1 MQSGLW
7 QDDRSVSRQFF
18 PRKETNASGHFG
30 ATAMKPI
37 RLMAGFFTVGIW
49 TLLSRVMGFV
59 RDILIAAYLGTG
71 PVAEAFLVAFS
82 LPNLF
87 RRFFAEG
94 AFNMA
99 FVPMFSKKVE
109 GDDGAHRFA
118 QDAFVGLGGILTVFT
133 VIGVIL
139 MPALVAMMASGF
151 IGTERFD
158 LAVYYGRIAFPYI
171 LFISLTA
178 LLSGVL
184 NATGRFTAAAAAP
197 VLLNIIFVLALIIT
211 AFTCTCAGP
220 DGQAVIGRSLAYAV
234 PLAGI
239 AQLVLVWFAA
249 KRSGYALRIGMP
261 KITPELKKLAMIAAP
276 AALAGGVVQINL
288 LVGRQ
293 VASFFEGA
301 VAWLNYADR
310 LYQLPLGVVGI
321 AIGVVL
327 LPDLSRRLRADDEV
341 GGRDAFNRASEI
353 SLALTIPA
361 SVALMVIPLP
371 LVSVLFERGA
381 FTSDDTAATALAVAI
396 YGLGL
401 PAFVLQK
408 TLQPLFFAREDTK
421 RPFYYALV
429 AMLLNAALA
438 IGLSPLIGFAAA
450 AIGTTLTGWAMV
462 VLLIRGTG
470 TMGDAAKFDARFKRR
485 LGWIVLA
492 AFGMGLI
499 LLVAATVM
507 KPFFGVAT
515 VRYLALLILVLI
527 GIVSYF
533 GIGHLLGAFKLSEF
547 RRNLRG

>member
-1 MQSGLW
+1 
-7 QDDRSVSRQFF
+7 
-18 PRKETNASGHFG
+18 
-30 ATAMKPI
+30 MKPI

-49 TLLSRVMGFV
+49 TLLSRVFGFV
-59 RDILIAAYLGTG
+59 RDIMIAAYLGTG

-94 AFNMA
+94 AFYMA
-99 FVPMFSKKVE
+99 FVPMFSKKLE
-109 GDDGAHRFA
+109 AGEDPKRFA
-118 QDAFVGLGGILTVFT
+118 QDAFVGLGGVLTVFT
-133 VIGVIL
+133 VIGVIF
-139 MPALVAMMASGF
+139 MPALVTMMASGF
-151 IGTERFD
+151 RGTERFD

-171 LFISLTA
+171 LFISLSA

-197 VLLNIIFVLALIIT
+197 VLLNVVFVVALLIT
-211 AFTCTCAGP
+211 AFSTGGAEQTVMGEA
-220 DGQAVIGRSLAYAV
+220 LAHAV

-239 AQLVLVWFAA
+239 AQLALVWVAA
-249 KRSGYALRIGMP
+249 KRAGFGLRIGWP
-261 KITPELKKLAMIAAP
+261 KLTPELKRLAIIAAP

-293 VASFFEGA
+293 VASFFDGA
-301 VAWLNYADR
+301 VAWLSYADR

-327 LPDLSRRLRADDEV
+327 LPDLSRRLRAKDEA
-341 GGRDAFNRASEI
+341 GGQDAFNRATEI

-361 SVALMVIPLP
+361 AIALMVIPLP

-421 RPFYYALV
+421 RPFYYALI
-429 AMLLNAALA
+429 AMVLNAALA
-438 IGLSPLIGFAAA
+438 IGLSPIIGFTAA
-450 AIGTTLTGWAMV
+450 AIGTSLTGWAMV
-462 VLLIRGTG
+462 ALLWRGSRN
-470 TMGDAAKFDARFKRR
+470 MGNAARLDARFKTRVWR
-485 LGWIVLA
+485 IILA
-492 AFGMGLI
+492 SIGMGLV
-499 LLVAATVM
+499 LAVTATVM
-507 KPFFGVAT
+507 KPFFGMT
-515 VRYLALLILVLI
+515 TIRYGALLCLI
-527 GIVSYF
+527 ITGMISYF
-533 GIGHLLGAFKLSEF
+533 GIGHLIGAFKLSEF
-547 RRNLRG
+547 KRNLRRQDR

>member
-1 MQSGLW
+1 
-7 QDDRSVSRQFF
+7 
-18 PRKETNASGHFG
+18 
-30 ATAMKPI
+30 MKPI
-37 RLMAGFFTVGIW
+37 RLISGFVTVGLW
-49 TLLSRVMGFV
+49 TLLSRIAGFV
-59 RDILIAAYLGTG
+59 RDIFIAAYLGTG

-109 GDDGAHRFA
+109 SGEGAKRFA
-118 QDAFVGLGGILTVFT
+118 QDAFAGMAGLLTVFT
-133 VIGVIL
+133 VVGVIF
-139 MPALVAMMASGF
+139 MPALVALMASGF
-151 IGTERFD
+151 IGSERFD

-171 LFISLTA
+171 LFISLSA

-197 VLLNIIFVLALIIT
+197 VLLNIIFIVALLGAATYFDFAASEGQQTLGAALAW
-211 AFTCTCAGP
+211 
-220 DGQAVIGRSLAYAV
+220 AV

-239 AQLVLVWFAA
+239 AQLATVWIAA
-249 KRSGYALRIGMP
+249 KRAGYGLRFGWP
-261 KITPELKKLAMIAAP
+261 KLTPELKRLAIIAAP

-293 VASFFEGA
+293 VASFFDGA
-301 VAWLNYADR
+301 VAWLSYADR

-321 AIGVVL
+321 AIGIVL
-327 LPDLSRRLRADDEV
+327 LPDLSRRLQAGDDA

-353 SLALTIPA
+353 SLALTVPA
-361 SVALMVIPLP
+361 AIALAVIPVP

-381 FTSDDTAATALAVAI
+381 FSGEDTVATALAVAI

-421 RPFYYALV
+421 RPFYYALA
-429 AMLLNAALA
+429 AMVLNAALA
-438 IGLSPLIGFAAA
+438 IGLSPFLGFSAA

-462 VLLIRGTG
+462 VMLIRGARN
-470 TMGDAAKFDARFKRR
+470 MGDAAQFDARFKRR
-485 LGWIVLA
+485 VGRIIGA
-492 AFGMGLI
+492 ALGMGVVLWGAALLLAPFI
-499 LLVAATVM
+499 FAESALRYAALLV
-507 KPFFGVAT
+507 
-515 VRYLALLILVLI
+515 LVLI
-527 GIVSYF
+527 GIISYF
-533 GIGHLLGAFKLSEF
+533 GLGHLVGAFRLSEF
-547 RRNLRG
+547 RAALRR

>member
-1 MQSGLW
+1 
-7 QDDRSVSRQFF
+7 
-18 PRKETNASGHFG
+18 
-30 ATAMKPI
+30 MKPI
-37 RLMAGFFTVGIW
+37 RLMSGFFTVGIW
-49 TLLSRVMGFV
+49 TLLSRLMGFV
-59 RDILIAAYLGTG
+59 RDIMIAAYLGTG

-118 QDAFVGLGGILTVFT
+118 QDAFVGLGGILTAFT
-133 VIGVIL
+133 VIGVIF
-139 MPALVAMMASGF
+139 MPALVTLMASGF
-151 IGTERFD
+151 LGTERFD

-184 NATGRFTAAAAAP
+184 NATGRFAAAAAAP
-197 VLLNIIFVLALIIT
+197 VLLNVTFVLAILVT
-211 AFTCTCAGP
+211 ALTCACAGP
-220 DGQAVIGRSLAYAV
+220 EGQPVIGQSLAYAV
-234 PLAGI
+234 PVAGL
-239 AQLVLVWFAA
+239 AQLAVVWLAA
-249 KRSGYALRIGMP
+249 RRAGYTLRIGRP
-261 KITPELKKLAMIAAP
+261 RITPELKRLAIIAAP

-301 VAWLNYADR
+301 VAWLSYADR

-327 LPDLSRRLRADDEV
+327 LPDLSRRLRAGDDA

-361 SVALMVIPLP
+361 SVALVVIPMP

-381 FTSDDTAATALAVAI
+381 FTSDDTAATAVAVAI

-408 TLQPLFFAREDTK
+408 TLQPLFFAREDTR
-421 RPFYYALV
+421 RPFYYALI
-429 AMLLNAALA
+429 AMVLNAALA

-450 AIGTTLTGWAMV
+450 AIGTSLTGWAMV
-462 VLLIRGTG
+462 VLLLRGARS
-470 TMGDAAKFDARFKRR
+470 MGDAAKFDARFKRR
-485 LGWIVLA
+485 LGRIILSSAAMGIILMIV
-492 AFGMGLI
+492 
-499 LLVAATVM
+499 ATTM
-507 KPFFGVAT
+507 TPFFGIAT
-515 VRYLALLILVLI
+515 LRYVALLILVLI
-527 GIVSYF
+527 GAISYF
-533 GIGHLLGAFKLSEF
+533 GIGHLSGAFKLSEF
-547 RRNLRG
+547 RRNLRR

>member
-1 MQSGLW
+1 
-7 QDDRSVSRQFF
+7 
-18 PRKETNASGHFG
+18 
-30 ATAMKPI
+30 MKQV
-37 RLMAGFFTVGIW
+37 RLMSGFFTVGLW
-49 TLLSRVMGFV
+49 TLLSRVAGFV
-59 RDILIAAYLGTG
+59 RDIFIAAYLGTG

-99 FVPMFSKKVE
+99 FIPMFSKKLE
-109 GDDGAHRFA
+109 ADDGAHRFA
-118 QDAFVGLGGILTVFT
+118 QDAYLAMAVILSIFT
-133 VIGVIL
+133 VIGIVL
-139 MPALVAMMASGF
+139 MPALVTAMASGF
-151 IGTERFD
+151 IGSERFD

-197 VLLNIIFVLALIIT
+197 VILNAVFVLALIIGAAT
-211 AFTCTCAGP
+211 GSVPAIEDPERMGLW
-220 DGQAVIGRSLAYAV
+220 LALSV

-239 AQLVLVWFAA
+239 GQLALVWWAA
-249 KRSGYALRIGMP
+249 SRAGFTLRIGRP
-261 KITPELKKLAMIAAP
+261 RWTPALKRLAIIAAP

-293 VASFFEGA
+293 VASYFDGA

-327 LPDLSRRLRADDEV
+327 LPDLSRRLRAGDLA
-341 GGRDAFNRASEI
+341 GGKDAFNRACEV

-361 SVALMVIPLP
+361 AVALMVIALP

-381 FTSDDTAATALAVAI
+381 FGADDSSATAFAVAV

-401 PAFVLQK
+401 PAFVMQK

-421 RPFYYALV
+421 RPFYYALAALV
-429 AMLLNAALA
+429 MNAALA
-438 IGLSPLIGFAAA
+438 VGLSPFIGFIAAA
-450 AIGTTLTGWAMV
+450 YGTSLTAWAMV
-462 VLLIRGTG
+462 WLLWRGSRN
-470 TMGDAAKFDARFKRR
+470 MGEAADFDMRFKTR
-485 LGWIVLA
+485 LPRIIA
-492 AFGMGLI
+492 ASVAMGLI
-499 LLVAATVM
+499 LAALAYVM
-507 KPFFGVAT
+507 APFFAIPT
-515 VRYLALLILVLI
+515 WRYLALLIL
-527 GIVSYF
+527 IVAGAASYF
-533 GIGHLLGAFKLSEF
+533 GIGQIIGAFKLAEF
-547 RRNLRG
+547 RRAMKR